1 MKISER
7 WLAGWVDPP
16 VAGDLL
22 VEQLTMQ
29 GLEVDDVT
37 PVAAGLAGVVVGHVV
52 AVAPH
57 PQADRLRVCRVDA
70 GGEVLQIVCGAPN
83 VRTGGRYPLATV
95 GAVLPDG
102 TRIRAAA
109 LRGVES
115 AGMLCSA
122 RELGLGEDA
131 GGLLDLGDSAEPG
144 ADVAALLELPDR
156 ILDINLTPNRAD
168 CFSVAGLARD
178 VAAVARATVRPPAM
192 SPVPAASTAT
202 AMARVEAAA
211 DCPRFALRVITGL
224 TAGARSPVWL
234 VERLRRSGIRAIHP
248 VVDVTNYVLLEL
260 GQPLHGYDRHA
271 LAGDLLVR
279 RARDGERLVVLGG
292 RELVLSPDVLVIAD
306 DRGPVAMAGVIGGEA
321 SGVGAATRDVVLEA
335 AAFAPAV
342 VAGRARRYG
351 LQTDASMR
359 FERGVDPG
367 LQVTALE
374 RATALLVAIAGGTPG
389 PITVV
394 GSEVPPRDPI
404 PLRRA
409 RLRAVLGAEVA
420 DADVGDILTRLG
432 LAPAATADGWEAHPP
447 AFRFD
452 LEREVDLIEEV
463 ARVHGYARIAAVAE
477 AARLRP
483 GRAAEDRV
491 TVPVLRR
498 RLAARG
504 YREAITYSFTD
515 ADLDRRLTGS
525 EGPRLRN
532 PISGDL
538 AVLRGS
544 TWPGLLQVLAHN
556 RARQQ
561 DRVRLFE
568 VGRRYRPGVE
578 GLAEDA
584 VCGGLAWGPDWP
596 EQWGRGSAPAV
607 DFFDIKSDVV
617 AALAGVDGLHFDAAE
632 HPALHPGQ
640 SARIRRAGAPI
651 GWLGVLHPLL
661 VRELDLVQA
670 PVLFEFDLAPALAGR
685 AESFAAISRFP
696 AVRRDLAVLVPAAVT
711 AAELVA
717 GVRAAA
723 GAALQELRVFDVY
736 AGSQVEAG
744 RKSVALGLILQ
755 DSSRTLT
762 DADVDQIL
770 DGVVQRLRRDCGA
783 SIRE

>member
-1 MKISER
+1 VKVSER

-16 VAGDLL
+16 VTGDPL

-52 AVAPH
+52 EVGPH

-70 GGEVLQIVCGAPN
+70 GGEVFQIVCGAPN
-83 VRTGGRYPLATV
+83 VRAGGRYPLATI

-102 TRIRAAA
+102 TRIRPAK

-115 AGMLCSA
+115 VGMLCSA
-122 RELGLGEDA
+122 RELGLGEDSA
-131 GGLLDLGDSAEPG
+131 GLLDLGDAAVPG
-144 ADVAALLELPDR
+144 SDVAALLELPDR

-178 VAAVARATVRPPAM
+178 VAAVARATVRPPPMPA
-192 SPVPAASTAT
+192 VPPGSAETAA
-202 AMARVEAAA
+202 ARVEAPA
-211 DCPRFALRVITGL
+211 DCPRFALRVIAGL
-224 TAGARSPVWL
+224 NAGARSPVWL

-260 GQPLHGYDRHA
+260 GQPMHGYDRRT
-271 LAGDLLVR
+271 LAGGLVVR
-279 RARDGERLVVLGG
+279 RARAGERLVVLGG
-292 RELVLSPDVLVIAD
+292 RALELAPDVLVIAD
-306 DRGPVAMAGVIGGEA
+306 DHGPVAMAGIIGGEA
-321 SGVGAATRDVVLEA
+321 SGVGAATQDVVLES
-335 AAFAPAV
+335 AAFAPATI
-342 VAGRARRYG
+342 AGRARRYG

-394 GSEVPPRDPI
+394 GAELPPRGAI
-404 PLRRA
+404 RLRRA

-432 LAPAATADGWEAHPP
+432 LAPAATADGWDAHPP

-452 LEREVDLIEEV
+452 LEREVDLVEEV

-477 AARLRP
+477 AAQLRP
-483 GRAAEDRV
+483 GRATEDRV
-491 TVPVLRR
+491 TVPALRR

-525 EGPRLRN
+525 QGPRLRN
-532 PISGDL
+532 PISADL

-544 TWPGLLQVLAHN
+544 TWPGLLQVLSHN

-568 VGRRYRPGVE
+568 VGRRYRPGAE

-596 EQWGRGSAPAV
+596 EQWGRASPPAV

-617 AALAGVDGLHFDAAE
+617 AALAGVGELGFDTAE

-640 SARIRRAGAPI
+640 SARVHRAGLPI

-670 PVLFEFDLAPALAGR
+670 PVLFEFDLELALAGR
-685 AESFAAISRFP
+685 AENFLAISRFP
-696 AVRRDLAVLVPAAVT
+696 AVRRDLAVLVPVAVT

-717 GVRAAA
+717 AVRGAA
-723 GAALQELRVFDVY
+723 GAALQDVRVFDVY

-744 RKSVALGLILQ
+744 RKSIALGLILQ
-755 DSSRTLT
+755 ESSRTLT

-770 DGVVQRLRRDCGA
+770 DGVVQRLHRDCAA

>member
-1 MKISER
+1 MKVSER

-16 VAGDLL
+16 VTGDQL

-29 GLEVDDVT
+29 GLEVDGVT
-37 PVAAGLAGVVVGHVV
+37 PVAEGLVGVVVGQVV
-52 AVAPH
+52 DVAPH

-70 GGEVLQIVCGAPN
+70 GREVLQVVCGAPN
-83 VRTGGRYPLATV
+83 VRAGGRYPLATV

-102 TRIRAAA
+102 TRIRPTK

-122 RELGLGEDA
+122 RELGLGEDS
-131 GGLLDLGDSAEPG
+131 GGLLDLGDGAAPG
-144 ADVAALLELPDR
+144 ADVVTLLELPDR

-178 VAAVARATVRPPAM
+178 VAAVGRASVRAPAMPPVPPA
-192 SPVPAASTAT
+192 SAEVAA
-202 AMARVEAAA
+202 ARVEAVA
-211 DCPRFALRVITGL
+211 DCPRFALRIINGVST
-224 TAGARSPVWL
+224 GARSPLWL

-271 LAGDLLVR
+271 LAGGLVVR
-279 RARDGERLVVLGG
+279 HARAGERLVVLGG
-292 RELVLSPDVLVIAD
+292 RELALAPDVLVIAD
-306 DRGPVAMAGVIGGEA
+306 ERGPVAMAGIIGGEA
-321 SGVGAATRDVVLEA
+321 TGVGAGTHDVILEA
-335 AAFAPAV
+335 AAFAPRA

-359 FERGVDPG
+359 FERGVDPS
-367 LQVTALE
+367 LQVVALE
-374 RATALLVAIAGGTPG
+374 RATALLVGIAGGAPG
-389 PITVV
+389 PITVI
-394 GSEVPPRDPI
+394 GADSAPRAPI
-404 PLRRA
+404 RLRRA
-409 RLRAVLGAEVA
+409 RLQAVLGAAVA
-420 DADVGDILTRLG
+420 DAEVSDILVRLG
-432 LAPAATADGWEAHPP
+432 LASTATADGWDARPP

-463 ARVHGYARIAAVAE
+463 ARVHGYARIEAVAE
-477 AARLRP
+477 PARLRP
-483 GRAAEDRV
+483 GRAPEDRLP
-491 TVPVLRR
+491 VPALRR

-504 YREAITYSFTD
+504 YREVITYSFTD
-515 ADLDRRLTGS
+515 ADLDRRLTGT

-532 PISGDL
+532 PISSDL

-544 TWPGLLQVLAHN
+544 TWAGLLQALGHN

-561 DRVRLFE
+561 DRVRIFE
-568 VGRRYRPGVE
+568 VGRRYRPGE
-578 GLAEDA
+578 AGLAEDA
-584 VCGGLAWGPDWP
+584 VCGGLAWGPAWP
-596 EQWGRGSAPAV
+596 EQWGRGDAGVA

-617 AALAGVDGLHFDAAE
+617 AALAGIDDLGFAAGE

-640 SARIRRAGAPI
+640 AARIQRAGTPV

-661 VRELDLVQA
+661 VRELDLVHA
-670 PVLFEFDLAPALAGR
+670 PVLFELDLAVALAGR
-685 AESFAAISRFP
+685 GESFTPISRFP
-696 AVRRDLAVLVPAAVT
+696 AVRRDLAVLVPVAVT

-717 GVRAAA
+717 AATAAA
-723 GAALQELRVFDVY
+723 GATLREARVFDVY
-736 AGSQVEAG
+736 VGSQVEAG

-755 DSSRTLT
+755 ESSRTLT

-770 DGVVQRLRRDCGA
+770 DGVVQRLRRDCAA